1 MQRDH
6 VQSSMLLESLKK
18 KANGLTDT
26 LASLQREASAGNAV
40 LATLRQEEL
49 GIRKQYG
56 PRTITSAICVG
67 QCS

>member
-56 PRTITSAICVG
+56 P
-67 QCS
+67 